1 MYDLL
6 KLAALSAALAAALVT
21 MLDGRNAAP
30 NAARVLSGGAPAQV
44 APAPAK
50 AKQSGPLSSCTSGWP
65 YQDNCAV
72 SAGRSQRS
80 VRVITPDNIAGAAA
94 MPARTHFAQQ

>member
-30 NAARVLSGGAPAQV
+30 PAARVLSGGLQTQV
-44 APAPAK
+44 APAPAR
-50 AKQSGPLSSCTSGWP
+50 AKQSGIQSCTSGWP
-65 YQDNCAV
+65 YQDECAV
-72 SAGRSQRS
+72 AAGRPQRS
-80 VRVITPDNIAGAAA
+80 IRVITPDNKVADATI
-94 MPARTHFAQQ
+94 PARTHLAQQ